1 MVEDLPA
8 YVQSNL
14 LEAEENIMRYNVV
27 AVSEQKDG
35 PIAEQQMDGHLD
47 LLEHTSL

>member
-14 LEAEENIMRYNVV
+14 LAAEEKIRRHNVV
-27 AVSEQKDG
+27 AISAQKDA